1 MRRLHP
7 PRSQLV
13 ALVHGGA
20 PAIGEPAARLHPQLA
35 GIQAPVLLIPWALRP
50 DGALEE
56 VSITIVNPIADWHL
70 VLLNKCGH
78 WPVEKPAE

>member
-1 MRRLHP
+1 MVP
-7 PRSQLV
+7 F
-13 ALVHGGA
+13 
-20 PAIGEPAARLHPQLA
+20 
-35 GIQAPVLLIPWALRP
+35 
-50 DGALEE
+50 EE